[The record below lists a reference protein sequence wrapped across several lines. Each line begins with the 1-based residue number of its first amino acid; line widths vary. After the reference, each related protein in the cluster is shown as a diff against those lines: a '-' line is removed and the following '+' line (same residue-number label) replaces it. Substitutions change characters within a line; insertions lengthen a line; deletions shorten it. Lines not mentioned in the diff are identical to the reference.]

1 MLTLLYW
8 GQERRLRMGVL
19 IRYGVGI
26 LLLSLSCLLWSF
38 GRASKA
44 PSAKSLKSL
53 RERAQRGDA
62 IAQFLL
68 GVKYDLGQGVVQDV
82 AEAARWY
89 RKAAEQ
95 GYAPAQVALG
105 LMYAL
110 GGGMAQDCVEAHLWI
125 NLAASHAS
133 GNHQKRY
140 YTDLREA
147 FAGLMTAGQIAEA
160 QRRAWEWEGKIGE
173 NLKRKTRQ

>member
-1 MLTLLYW
+1 
-8 GQERRLRMGVL
+8 MGVL

-38 GRASKA
+38 GRKSKA
-44 PSAKSLKSL
+44 PTPTAKSPKSL
-53 RERAQRGDA
+53 RERAKRGDA

-95 GYAPAQVALG
+95 GYAPAQVAFG

-110 GGGMAQDCVEAHLWI
+110 GGAMAQDYVEAHLWI
-125 NLAASHAS
+125 SLAASRAS
-133 GNHQKRY
+133 GNHSKQY

-147 FAGLMTAGQIAEA
+147 FAGLMTPGQIAEA
-160 QRRAWEWEGKIGE
+160 QRRAQEWEPTTGE
-173 NLKRKTRQ
+173 NPDLPRGAI